1 MIEASNDKKIV
12 ALNTAVDDPNLQKK
26 REVTVVVLLYNNQ
39 PLPSVV
45 EISESGTCNRACSF
59 CPRSDPNFED
69 KKTFISFEMIDK
81 LATQLAAV
89 NYQGLV
95 LFSGFVEPLLDKNI
109 FAHLKK
115 IRRYLPNARIEIV
128 SNADPLTTKVLD
140 KLEDSGVDRILL
152 SLYDGPHQVD
162 EVNKKL
168 ANSRLSPDKIFIRE
182 RWFSA
187 SENFGISLSNRAG
200 MMENAEFAIQ
210 NLSSSLKSPCF
221 YPAHTFFLNYTG
233 EVLMCAHDWGMKQ
246 VLGNF
251 NNQSFTEI
259 WFGKEFE
266 IIRSKLLRGNRNMS
280 PCDVCNVQG
289 TRMGKKHALHWMKAA
304 KEQK

>member
-1 MIEASNDKKIV
+1 MEVSNDKKIA

-26 REVTVVVLLYNNQ
+26 REATDVVQLHNNQ

-45 EISESGTCNRACSF
+45 EISESGTCNRVCSF

-69 KKTFISFEMIDK
+69 IKTFISFEMIDK
-81 LATQLAAV
+81 LAVQLAEV

-109 FAHLKK
+109 FAHIKK

-128 SNADPLTTKVLD
+128 SNGDPLTLRVLD
-140 KLEDSGVDRILL
+140 KLEDSGVDRVLL
-152 SLYDGPHQVD
+152 SLYDGPHQVE
-162 EVNKKL
+162 EVNTKL
-168 ANSRLSPDKIFIRE
+168 ASSRLSPEKIFIRK

-187 SENFGISLSNRAG
+187 AENFGISLSNRAG

-210 NLSSSLKSPCF
+210 NLSSSMKSPCF

-233 EVLMCAHDWGMKQ
+233 EVLMCAHDWGMKRI
-246 VLGNF
+246 LGNF
-251 NNQSFTEI
+251 NKQSFLDI
-259 WFGKEFE
+259 WFGEEFQSA
-266 IIRSKLLRGNRNMS
+266 RSKLIAGNRDMS

-289 TRMGKKHALHWMKAA
+289 TRMGKNHALHWVKLA